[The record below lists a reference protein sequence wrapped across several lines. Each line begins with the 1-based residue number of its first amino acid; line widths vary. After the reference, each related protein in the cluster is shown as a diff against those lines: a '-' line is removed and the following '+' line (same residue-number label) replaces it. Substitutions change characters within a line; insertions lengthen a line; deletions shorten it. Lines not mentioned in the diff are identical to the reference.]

1 MLING
6 LLGFRFEFEWAM
18 GFVGVGFAELWLIV
32 GLLWIT
38 MGHGEVIKCMLS
50 VLGFS
55 FFAFLVKITKG

>member
-1 MLING
+1 
-6 LLGFRFEFEWAM
+6 M

-55 FFAFLVKITKG
+55 FFAFLVKITKV